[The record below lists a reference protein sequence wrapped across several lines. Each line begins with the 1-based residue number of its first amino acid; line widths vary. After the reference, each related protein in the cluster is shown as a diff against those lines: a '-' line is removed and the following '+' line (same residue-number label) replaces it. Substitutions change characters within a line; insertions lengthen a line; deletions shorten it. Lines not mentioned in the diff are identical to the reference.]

1 MHKGRQVD
9 KWGDPFTGICDLVVQ
24 NGVIS
29 VEGLISTD
37 FKSEDKQNIEEY
49 VRLLGYKFYMTC
61 HMVNGKRIIV
71 KNWVTQEQLEEA

>member
-29 VEGLISTD
+29 VEGLISTN
-37 FKSEDKQNIEEY
+37 FTSKDKQDIEEY
-49 VRLLGYKFYMTC
+49 VRWLGYDFYMTC
-61 HMVNGKRIIV
+61 HIVKGKRVRV
-71 KNWVTQEQLEEA
+71 KNWVNELVEV